1 MKELVVQEGY
11 VFKEETHLTILK
23 TSLFFS
29 GDGFAAY
36 DCKGQLVFRFDSYG
50 PNTKDKDELVV
61 MDPQGA
67 SLLTL
72 RKKVPYPPNHL
83 SSFFSFNFLVC
94 LSPLILHHFRSI
106 LQKIPYFS

>member
-29 GDGFAAY
+29 GDGFTAY

-61 MDPQGA
+61 MDPHGA

-72 RKKVPYPPNHL
+72 RKKVPYPYPPNHL
-83 SSFFSFNFLVC
+83 FFFL
-94 LSPLILHHFRSI
+94 LFQFSPLSESTHSPPL
-106 LQKIPYFS
+106 LD